1 MKVIKQ
7 ADCSDWKYH
16 TTCGQ
21 CASELEVEPD
31 DVFHQHY
38 AGDQRDPSYDTYYA
52 YCAVCSYQL
61 PIPDEVVS
69 KALKHNIVVGKRSK
83 SS

>member
-7 ADCSDWKYH
+7 ADCSGWKYR

-21 CASELEVEPD
+21 CGSELEVEPD

-38 AGDQRDPSYDTYYA
+38 AGDQRDPSSDTYYA
-52 YCAVCSYQL
+52 YCSVCTGYL
-61 PIPDEVVS
+61 TIPGDIIS
-69 KALKHNIVVGKRSK
+69 KALQHHIVMGKKSKHS
-83 SS
+83 